1 MPRTVTV
8 DNVQVQRIQLI
19 KDISGNVQVYV
30 DYNVRAGEQIVRP
43 VLQDV
48 TPRLS
53 AARKAAVQAVFDG
66 LVQDIAAIE
75 LA

>member
-8 DNVQVQRIQLI
+8 DNVQVQRVQFL
-19 KDISGNVQVYV
+19 KDLTGSIHVYIE
-30 DYNVRAGEQIVRP
+30 YNVRAGDQTVRP
-43 VLQDV
+43 VLQDI

-53 AARKAAVQAVFDG
+53 TARKAAAQSIFDG
-66 LVQDIAAIE
+66 LAQDIAAIE